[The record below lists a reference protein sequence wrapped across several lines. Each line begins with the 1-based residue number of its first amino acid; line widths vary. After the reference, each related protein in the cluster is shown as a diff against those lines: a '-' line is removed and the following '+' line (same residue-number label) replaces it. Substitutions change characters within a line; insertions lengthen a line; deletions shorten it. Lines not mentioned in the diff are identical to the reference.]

1 MPKKYKL
8 ASWGVLLLF
17 CVYSAALSC
26 QPRSILNSQFITTDD
41 GLSQRIVTGI
51 SSDTLGTYYVQTLG
65 SLHTIEGQKLTSTLL
80 KDSYDSKFPLVES
93 NGMFL
98 LPDKNNC
105 IWSINKQLEQGS
117 KLCLKDLYDGDI
129 IQFIAGENSLDVLI
143 QDSLEYFY
151 RRYVAN
157 EDEIISISEYS
168 FHHDHQ
174 VLTALQVEEDQ
185 IFIINDQDELYNIQ
199 SGELIFK
206 LNGERY
212 LRSFEPSLLKHE
224 PTSSLFF
231 SLHAR
236 LGIFRFK
243 DGQVEIVNQNGFIR
257 SYGRDQKG
265 NLLIGVERSS
275 YLRMDELIMVDDEDR
290 VTDWSSILETNDR
303 VITYYGLDF
312 EKAVLLGTHTGLYY
326 HQFEIEGVN
335 QLMKKEI
342 DEGNFGYIVR
352 SFTCGHNNHIVTMT
366 ETGSTITELIDGEP
380 LENAKLTDNFGS
392 GINWVEY
399 VAEEG
404 LYYIGQFQRDRT
416 SSLTTYN
423 PQTGEKSALSF
434 PMALER
440 FHILNNE
447 IWVTGKDNLEG
458 RVYKINRNTGR
469 VTSMFEELNPK
480 MVRSSYFTD
489 SVYLFGTRAGLLVYD
504 AVTGT
509 IDEDLFSETEDL
521 AISNIRYY
529 DNQYLLGTYND
540 GIHVYN
546 SDFKFVRKIV
556 VGQDPSSNTVASI
569 ERDHHGNYWVSTF
582 QGISILNDELRFLGR
597 LDRGNGYESI
607 EYNRDASFVDGQLLL
622 FGHLNGYNTIDPD
635 AVLSNLRTSK
645 LFIEECEYDRQG
657 DRIIIEDEDIEIDI
671 KGIPTQVK
679 LSLATSGFTE
689 LLRYPRI
696 SARDIRVEPSV
707 DDIQI
712 EGHEITLSGLGA
724 KNYQLFYDDPF
735 DKGGEVKVAAVN
747 INRNFD
753 LILGMTCLGLL
764 MAFLSFFIARS
775 FIRAAN
781 KRNAERLELA
791 ETKMKALRSQL
802 NPHFVFNSLNSIQYY
817 IQVNEKRLAK
827 DYLAKFGKLMRLF
840 LEASHNDTVSL
851 KNEIAQLQL
860 YLELE
865 KVRFENRW
873 NYNIEVDQ
881 SLEVDIVTIP
891 AMILQ
896 PILEN
901 SIIHG
906 LGHRSSTGGLLN
918 LVFEEEGTNI
928 NVSIVDNGVGR
939 ERSREINSRRYN
951 KPKSLSTSITQERIQ
966 IFNNYKD
973 EKIDILYQD
982 LYDGDNNGAG
992 THVTVK
998 FKNQLGK

>member
-1 MPKKYKL
+1 
-8 ASWGVLLLF
+8 
-17 CVYSAALSC
+17 
-26 QPRSILNSQFITTDD
+26 
-41 GLSQRIVTGI
+41 
-51 SSDTLGTYYVQTLG
+51 
-65 SLHTIEGQKLTSTLL
+65 
-80 KDSYDSKFPLVES
+80 
-93 NGMFL
+93 
-98 LPDKNNC
+98 
-105 IWSINKQLEQGS
+105 
-117 KLCLKDLYDGDI
+117 
-129 IQFIAGENSLDVLI
+129 
-143 QDSLEYFY
+143 
-151 RRYVAN
+151 
-157 EDEIISISEYS
+157 
-168 FHHDHQ
+168 
-174 VLTALQVEEDQ
+174 
-185 IFIINDQDELYNIQ
+185 
-199 SGELIFK
+199 
-206 LNGERY
+206 
-212 LRSFEPSLLKHE
+212 
-224 PTSSLFF
+224 
-231 SLHAR
+231 
-236 LGIFRFK
+236 
-243 DGQVEIVNQNGFIR
+243 
-257 SYGRDQKG
+257 
-265 NLLIGVERSS
+265 
-275 YLRMDELIMVDDEDR
+275 
-290 VTDWSSILETNDR
+290 
-303 VITYYGLDF
+303 
-312 EKAVLLGTHTGLYY
+312 
-326 HQFEIEGVN
+326 
-335 QLMKKEI
+335 MKKEI

-416 SSLTTYN
+416 SSLSTYN

-440 FHILNNE
+440 FHILDNE

-775 FIRAAN
+775 FIRTAN

-881 SLEVDIVTIP
+881 SLEVDMVTIP

-982 LYDGDNNGAG
+982 LYDGDNNGACLLYTSPSPRDQRG
-992 THVTVK
+992 SRMPSSA
-998 FKNQLGK
+998 

>member
-26 QPRSILNSQFITTDD
+26 QPRSILSSQFITTDD

-243 DGQVEIVNQNGFIR
+243 NGQVEIVNQNGFIR

-440 FHILNNE
+440 FHILDNE

-775 FIRAAN
+775 FIRTAN

-881 SLEVDIVTIP
+881 SLEVDMVTIP

>member
-1 MPKKYKL
+1 M
-8 ASWGVLLLF
+8 
-17 CVYSAALSC
+17 
-26 QPRSILNSQFITTDD
+26 TTDD
-41 GLSQRIVTGI
+41 GLSQRIITGI
-51 SSDTLGTYYVQTLG
+51 SSDSLGSYYVQTIG
-65 SLHTIEGQKLTSTLL
+65 SIHTIEGQKLTTTLL

-93 NGMFL
+93 NGKIL
-98 LPDKNNC
+98 VPDKNNC
-105 IWSINKQLEQGS
+105 IWSISKGDLEQDA
-117 KLCLKDLYDGDI
+117 KLCLLDSFDGDI
-129 IQFIAGENSLDVLI
+129 LQFIVGDNSLDVLM
-143 QDSLEYFY
+143 QDSLVYIY
-151 RRYVAN
+151 RRYKAYEN
-157 EDEIISISEYS
+157 EVSLISEYS
-168 FHHDHQ
+168 FHHHHKI
-174 VLTALQVEEDQ
+174 LTALYVEEGQ
-185 IFIINDQDELYNIQ
+185 VLIVNDRDELHDMQ
-199 SGELIFK
+199 SGKLIYK
-206 LNGERY
+206 LDGD
-212 LRSFEPSLLKHE
+212 LFARSFEPIILRHK
-224 PTSSLFF
+224 PTSSLYF
-231 SLHAR
+231 SLHTR
-236 LGIFRFK
+236 PGIFRYK
-243 DGQVEIVNQNGFIR
+243 DGKIESVNGNGFIG
-257 SYGRDQKG
+257 SYGRDLKG
-265 NLLIGVERSS
+265 NLLIGVEAKT
-275 YLRMDELIMVDDEDR
+275 YLFMDELFIVDDQDQ
-290 VTDWSSILETNDR
+290 VTDWSDLLKINNRL
-303 VITYYGLDF
+303 ITYYGLDF
-312 EKAVLLGTHTGLYY
+312 EKALLLGTHNGLYY
-326 HQFEIEGVN
+326 YQFEIGGMTHLMRSDEVGEG
-335 QLMKKEI
+335 
-342 DEGNFGYIVR
+342 GFGYIVR
-352 SFTCGHNNHIVTMT
+352 SFTHGHNDKVVAVI
-366 ETGSTITELIDGEP
+366 ESGSRITELIDGDAVDNSTLQE
-380 LENAKLTDNFGS
+380 NFGY
-392 GINWVEY
+392 GLNWIDY

-404 LYYIGQFQRDRT
+404 QYYLGQFQRDR
-416 SSLTTYN
+416 SSVLKNYN
-423 PQTGEKSALSF
+423 PKTGEQSEIAL
-434 PMALER
+434 PLILER
-440 FHILNNE
+440 FHLLEDE
-447 IWVTGKDNLEG
+447 IWVTGRYNLEG
-458 RVYKINRNTGR
+458 RVLRIDRANNK
-469 VTSMFEELNPK
+469 VTSMFEEHLMNK

-504 AVTGT
+504 PVSGE
-509 IDEDLFSETEDL
+509 IDEELLDETKEL
-521 AISNIRYY
+521 SISNIR
-529 DNQYLLGTYND
+529 QYENLYLIGTYNE
-540 GIHVYN
+540 GIHVYD
-546 SDFKFVRKIV
+546 SDFNFVRNIV
-556 VGQDPSSNTVASI
+556 VGSDPPSNTVAAV

-582 QGISILNDELRFLGR
+582 QGISILNDQLEFLGR
-597 LDRGNGYESI
+597 LDRGNGYETI
-607 EYNRDASFVDGQLLL
+607 EYNRDASIVDGQNIL
-622 FGHLNGYNTIDPD
+622 FGHTHGYNVIDPD
-635 AVLSNLRTSK
+635 IVLGNLRTSK
-645 LFIEECEYDRQG
+645 LFIEVCEYDRQG
-657 DRIIIEDEDIEIDI
+657 DRILIEDQDVEVDI
-671 KGIPTQVK
+671 KGIPSQVK

-881 SLEVDIVTIP
+881 SLEVDMVTIP

>member
-26 QPRSILNSQFITTDD
+26 QPRSILSSQFITTDD

-434 PMALER
+434 PMSLER
-440 FHILNNE
+440 FHILDNE

-775 FIRAAN
+775 FIRTAN

-881 SLEVDIVTIP
+881 SLEVDMVTIP

>member
-26 QPRSILNSQFITTDD
+26 QPRSILSSQFITTDD

-243 DGQVEIVNQNGFIR
+243 NGQVEIVNQNGFIR

-440 FHILNNE
+440 FHILDNE

-775 FIRAAN
+775 FIRTAN

>member
-26 QPRSILNSQFITTDD
+26 QPRSILSSQFITTDD

-423 PQTGEKSALSF
+423 PQTDEKSALSF

-440 FHILNNE
+440 FHILDNE

-881 SLEVDIVTIP
+881 SLEVDMVTIP

-966 IFNNYKD
+966 IFNNFKD

>member
-26 QPRSILNSQFITTDD
+26 QPRSILSSQFITTDD

-423 PQTGEKSALSF
+423 PQTDEKSALSF

-440 FHILNNE
+440 FHILDNE

-775 FIRAAN
+775 FIRTAN

-881 SLEVDIVTIP
+881 SLEVDMVTIP

>member
-26 QPRSILNSQFITTDD
+26 QPRSILSSQFITTDD

-440 FHILNNE
+440 FHILDNE

-679 LSLATSGFTE
+679 LSLATDGFTE

-712 EGHEITLSGLGA
+712 EGHEVTLSGLGA

-775 FIRAAN
+775 FIRTAN

-881 SLEVDIVTIP
+881 SLEVDMVTIP

>member
-26 QPRSILNSQFITTDD
+26 QPRSILSSQFITTDD

-243 DGQVEIVNQNGFIR
+243 NGQVEIVNQNGFIR

-775 FIRAAN
+775 FIRTAN

>member
-26 QPRSILNSQFITTDD
+26 QPRSILSSQFITTDD

-243 DGQVEIVNQNGFIR
+243 NGQVEIVNQNGFIR

-423 PQTGEKSALSF
+423 PQTDEKSALSF

-440 FHILNNE
+440 FHILDNE

-775 FIRAAN
+775 FIRTAN

-881 SLEVDIVTIP
+881 SLEVDMVTIP

>member
-775 FIRAAN
+775 FIRTAN

-881 SLEVDIVTIP
+881 SLEVDMVTIP

>member
-243 DGQVEIVNQNGFIR
+243 NGQVEIVNQNGFIR

-775 FIRAAN
+775 FIRTAN

>member
-26 QPRSILNSQFITTDD
+26 QPRSILSSQFITTDD

-440 FHILNNE
+440 FHILDNE

-881 SLEVDIVTIP
+881 SLEVDMVTIP

>member
-243 DGQVEIVNQNGFIR
+243 NGQVEIVNQNGFIR

-440 FHILNNE
+440 FHILDNE

-775 FIRAAN
+775 FIRTAN

>member
-26 QPRSILNSQFITTDD
+26 QPRSILSSQFITTDD

-775 FIRAAN
+775 FIRTAN

-881 SLEVDIVTIP
+881 SLEVDMVTIP

>member
-1 MPKKYKL
+1 
-8 ASWGVLLLF
+8 
-17 CVYSAALSC
+17 
-26 QPRSILNSQFITTDD
+26 
-41 GLSQRIVTGI
+41 
-51 SSDTLGTYYVQTLG
+51 
-65 SLHTIEGQKLTSTLL
+65 
-80 KDSYDSKFPLVES
+80 
-93 NGMFL
+93 
-98 LPDKNNC
+98 
-105 IWSINKQLEQGS
+105 
-117 KLCLKDLYDGDI
+117 
-129 IQFIAGENSLDVLI
+129 
-143 QDSLEYFY
+143 
-151 RRYVAN
+151 
-157 EDEIISISEYS
+157 
-168 FHHDHQ
+168 
-174 VLTALQVEEDQ
+174 
-185 IFIINDQDELYNIQ
+185 
-199 SGELIFK
+199 
-206 LNGERY
+206 
-212 LRSFEPSLLKHE
+212 
-224 PTSSLFF
+224 
-231 SLHAR
+231 
-236 LGIFRFK
+236 
-243 DGQVEIVNQNGFIR
+243 
-257 SYGRDQKG
+257 
-265 NLLIGVERSS
+265 
-275 YLRMDELIMVDDEDR
+275 
-290 VTDWSSILETNDR
+290 
-303 VITYYGLDF
+303 
-312 EKAVLLGTHTGLYY
+312 
-326 HQFEIEGVN
+326 
-335 QLMKKEI
+335 
-342 DEGNFGYIVR
+342 
-352 SFTCGHNNHIVTMT
+352 MT

-440 FHILNNE
+440 FHILDNE

-775 FIRAAN
+775 FIRTAN

-881 SLEVDIVTIP
+881 SLEVDMVTIP

>member
-26 QPRSILNSQFITTDD
+26 QPRSILSSQFITTDD

-243 DGQVEIVNQNGFIR
+243 NGQVEIVNQNGFIR

-342 DEGNFGYIVR
+342 DEGSFGYIVR

-423 PQTGEKSALSF
+423 PQTDEKSAISF

-440 FHILNNE
+440 FHILDNE

-775 FIRAAN
+775 FIRTAN

-881 SLEVDIVTIP
+881 SLEVDMVTIP

>member
-26 QPRSILNSQFITTDD
+26 QPRSILSSQFITTDD

-243 DGQVEIVNQNGFIR
+243 NGQVEIVNQNGFIR

-423 PQTGEKSALSF
+423 PQTDEKSALSF

-775 FIRAAN
+775 FIRTAN

-881 SLEVDIVTIP
+881 SLEVDMVTIP

>member
-26 QPRSILNSQFITTDD
+26 QPRSILSSQFITTDD

-440 FHILNNE
+440 FHILDNE

-775 FIRAAN
+775 FIRTAN

-881 SLEVDIVTIP
+881 SLEVDMVTIP

>member
-26 QPRSILNSQFITTDD
+26 QPRSILSSQFITTDD

-423 PQTGEKSALSF
+423 PQTDEKSALSF

-440 FHILNNE
+440 FHILDNE

-881 SLEVDIVTIP
+881 SLEVDMVTIP

>member
-26 QPRSILNSQFITTDD
+26 QPRSILSSQFITTDD

-416 SSLTTYN
+416 SSLSTYN

-434 PMALER
+434 PMSLER
-440 FHILNNE
+440 FHILDNE

-775 FIRAAN
+775 FIRTAN

-881 SLEVDIVTIP
+881 SLEVDMVTIP